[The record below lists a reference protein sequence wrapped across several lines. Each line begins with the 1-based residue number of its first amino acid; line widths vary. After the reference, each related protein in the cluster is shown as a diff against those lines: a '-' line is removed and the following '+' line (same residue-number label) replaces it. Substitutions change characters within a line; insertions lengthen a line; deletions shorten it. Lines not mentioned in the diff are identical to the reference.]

1 LIEAKIM
8 RIDGNKITIVLEG
21 LAQVAYEVSLHYA
34 RHEAHVYTVK
44 WHIANCTPQGLEL
57 NSVML
62 YQQCMSINK
71 YLRASKFLYMCLNH
85 MLKMGHTEDILQLL
99 VNCDLLLN
107 MWKNDI
113 LAEQEL
119 TTPQNS
125 NLSASGTTQ
134 IAPSTSSLGM
144 GFSSVF
150 PVSGGNSSMKKMTSS
165 QMKGLA
171 PTTDLTKEISNKESP
186 TQKTKILAQVSKGR
200 RDSFTIFD
208 EQMQAPT
215 SPAPRIRQIDSSSS
229 TFTSLV
235 TSNLSPKA
243 SVRVTSALLSVAYCE
258 NRLKFFEAQV
268 YIETKKYQKAA
279 YLLNSILNF
288 CEQNGARPAN
298 SKRAGFWSMVSRL
311 FGSSSKASAAPL
323 PANLSETASFM
334 NLTPADINDLYNSAK
349 TVHSALK
356 QLMTMQS
363 QQQDVLRKIALNSRM
378 DQDGDSS
385 TGLNDDS
392 FSQSSRSIG
401 HSPDPSP
408 GRTIPL
414 PDLNK
419 TTKFSSTLFGNRK
432 VEEVKE
438 YKDEVLDITAKMR
451 M

>member
-1 LIEAKIM
+1 
-8 RIDGNKITIVLEG
+8 
-21 LAQVAYEVSLHYA
+21 
-34 RHEAHVYTVK
+34 
-44 WHIANCTPQGLEL
+44 
-57 NSVML
+57 ML

-85 MLKMGHTEDILQLL
+85 MLKMGHTDDILQLL

-107 MWKNDI
+107 MWENDI

-125 NLSASGTTQ
+125 NLSASGTPQ
-134 IAPSTSSLGM
+134 VVPSTSSLAM

-150 PVSGGNSSMKKMTSS
+150 PVSGGNGSTKKMTST

-171 PTTDLTKEISNKESP
+171 PTTDLTKEISSNESP
-186 TQKTKILAQVSKGR
+186 TQKAKILAQASKGR

-208 EQMQAPT
+208 EQVRRDDAGKGRGRGRGRGDDHFFQPSHYHSPLQMPAPT
-215 SPAPRIRQIDSSSS
+215 SPAPHIRQVNSSSS
-229 TFTSLV
+229 TFASLV
-235 TSNLSPKA
+235 TSTLSPKA
-243 SVRVTSALLSVAYCE
+243 SVRVASALLSVAYCE

-288 CEQNGARPAN
+288 CEQNGTQPAN

-334 NLTPADINDLYNSAK
+334 NLTPADVNDLYNSAK

-363 QQQDVLRKIALNSRM
+363 QQQEVLRKIALNSRM

-385 TGLNDDS
+385 SPGLNDDS
-392 FSQSSRSIG
+392 FSQSSRSTG
-401 HSPDPSP
+401 RSPDPSS
-408 GRTIPL
+408 GRTSPL